1 MKQIALLSFCAIAL
15 ILSVA
20 LNTAPAADRGAAA
33 QINTHELTINAKNLV
48 DNTVV
53 EAF

>member
-20 LNTAPAADRGAAA
+20 FNTAPASDGGSA
-33 QINTHELTINAKNLV
+33 QINTYELTINAKNLV
-48 DNTVV
+48 DNTVA